1 MEFAPLTS
9 YAHEGIHQESA
20 ELLFFKSLCDGE
32 AEKTIT
38 YFEENQQCGG
48 ASYVDAPK
56 GRYSGKEQIYSFAQ
70 NWLHDFQ
77 ADSASI
83 DPITQTTSGGR
94 SACEVIF
101 ILTVKREILIFRC
114 AL

>member
-1 MEFAPLTS
+1 MHMKEFIKNPLN
-9 YAHEGIHQESA
+9 Y
-20 ELLFFKSLCDGE
+20 FFKSLCDGE

-38 YFEENQQCGG
+38 YFEENQQFGG

-56 GRYSGKEQIYSFAQ
+56 GRYSGTEQIYSFAQ